1 VKGQRELARA
11 RAVVIGLGA
20 LGSIS
25 SDLLA
30 RAGVGH
36 LRLVDRDVVELT
48 NLQRQSLYSESDV
61 DRPKADAAAERLR
74 SVNSQIEIEPL
85 SKDVHSATV
94 RDLLR
99 DTDIVVDGTDNLET
113 RFLLNETAMEA
124 NVPFVYGGAIATYG
138 MAFAIRTPVTACF
151 RCFNPKAPLPG
162 SLPTC
167 ETAGIFNAASAMV
180 GAIQAGEA
188 LRLLLGE
195 TPSGV
200 LFVVD
205 GWHPDIQRI
214 HIGRRSD
221 CPTCVQ
227 GEREY
232 LGAKRTQVLAS
243 LCGSDTISLDP
254 VHHGSIDMEAVA
266 DRLAALGSTRRAGG
280 LLVADV
286 EGRRLTIFPDGR
298 ALIRGVKDE
307 AEARGVYA
315 KYVGI

>member
-1 VKGQRELARA
+1 M
-11 RAVVIGLGA
+11 
-20 LGSIS
+20 GSIS

-36 LRLVDRDVVELT
+36 LRLVDRDVVEFT

-74 SVNSQIEIEPL
+74 SVNSQIEVEPL

-94 RDLLR
+94 RDILH
-99 DTDIVVDGTDNLET
+99 DMDIVVDGTDNLET
-113 RFLLNETAMEA
+113 RFLLNEAAIEA

-138 MAFAIRTPVTACF
+138 MAFAIRIPVPACF
-151 RCFNPKAPLPG
+151 RCFNPKAPPPG

-195 TPSGV
+195 PPSGV

-266 DRLAALGSTRRAGG
+266 DRLATLGSTRRAGG
-280 LLVADV
+280 VLVADV
-286 EGRRLTIFPDGR
+286 EGHRLTIFPDGR

>member
-1 VKGQRELARA
+1 M
-11 RAVVIGLGA
+11 A
-20 LGSIS
+20 LRVWSPVP
-25 SDLLA
+25 
-30 RAGVGH
+30 AG
-36 LRLVDRDVVELT
+36 
-48 NLQRQSLYSESDV
+48 
-61 DRPKADAAAERLR
+61 
-74 SVNSQIEIEPL
+74 
-85 SKDVHSATV
+85 
-94 RDLLR
+94 
-99 DTDIVVDGTDNLET
+99 
-113 RFLLNETAMEA
+113 
-124 NVPFVYGGAIATYG
+124 
-138 MAFAIRTPVTACF
+138 F
-151 RCFNPKAPLPG
+151 RCFNPKAPATG
-162 SLPTC
+162 SLATC

-266 DRLAALGSTRRAGG
+266 DRLAALGSTRRSGGVLFAG
-280 LLVADV
+280 V
-286 EGRRLTIFPDGR
+286 EGPRLTVFPAR
-298 ALIRGVKDE
+298 PALI
-307 AEARGVYA
+307 
-315 KYVGI
+315 